1 MRLRLTFTKTDSL
14 KYIGHLDLHR
24 TLERTLRR
32 AGLPLAYSQGF
43 NPQPKMNL
51 AEALPLGIT
60 SECEVMDVWLETRI
74 DLEQAKK
81 DLDRATPPGMR
92 ILSLNEVDERLPPLQ
107 TQVVAAEYRVTVSGG
122 VTVDLDS
129 RLRDLLSQPTLMRE
143 RRGKHYD
150 LRPLIESLSVEEN
163 ILVMKLSARDG
174 ATGRPDEVLKA
185 LGMEGMGV
193 HRSKLFF
200 VP

>member
-1 MRLRLTFTKTDSL
+1 MRLRLTFTKTGSL
-14 KYIGHLDLHR
+14 KYTGHLDLHR
-24 TLERTLRR
+24 TLERTFRR

-43 NPQPKMNL
+43 NPQPRMNL

-60 SECEVMDVWLETRI
+60 SECEVMDVWLETQI
-74 DLEQAKK
+74 DLEQAQK
-81 DLDRATPPGMR
+81 DLDRAAPPGMQ
-92 ILSLNEVDERLPPLQ
+92 ILTMREVDEQSPPLQ

-129 RLRDLLSQPTLMRE
+129 RVRDLLSQSTLMRE

-150 LRPLIESLSVEEN
+150 LRPLIESLRVEEN
-163 ILVMKLSARDG
+163 VLVMKLSARDG
-174 ATGRPDEVLKA
+174 ATGRPDEVLRA
-185 LGMEGMGV
+185 LGVEGGTV

-200 VP
+200 V

>member
-14 KYIGHLDLHR
+14 KYTGHLDLHR
-24 TLERTLRR
+24 TLERTFRR

-43 NPQPKMNL
+43 NPQPRMNL

-60 SECEVMDVWLETRI
+60 SECEVMDVWLETQI
-74 DLEQAKK
+74 DLEQAQK
-81 DLDRATPPGMR
+81 DLDRAAPPGMQ
-92 ILSLNEVDERLPPLQ
+92 ILTMREVDEQSSSLQ

-129 RLRDLLSQPTLMRE
+129 RARDLLSQSTLMRE

-163 ILVMKLSARDG
+163 VLVMKLSARDG
-174 ATGRPDEVLKA
+174 ATGRPDEVLRA
-185 LGMEGMGV
+185 LGVEGATV
-193 HRSKLFF
+193 HRSRLYF
-200 VP
+200 V

>member
-1 MRLRLTFTKTDSL
+1 
-14 KYIGHLDLHR
+14 
-24 TLERTLRR
+24 
-32 AGLPLAYSQGF
+32 
-43 NPQPKMNL
+43 MNL

-60 SECEVMDVWLETRI
+60 SECEVMDVWLETQI
-74 DLEQAKK
+74 DLEQAQK
-81 DLDRATPPGMR
+81 DLDRAAPPGMQ
-92 ILSLNEVDERLPPLQ
+92 ILTMREVDEQSSSLQ

-129 RLRDLLSQPTLMRE
+129 RARDLLSQSTLMRE

-163 ILVMKLSARDG
+163 VLVMKLSARDG

-185 LGMEGMGV
+185 LGMEGSNV
-193 HRSKLFF
+193 HRSRLFF